1 MKNHYNTFSLKIVRT
16 CLASLNMIF
25 VAQPEIRELLIKEIS
40 EKEEELEKLRNMLLL
55 VDAILKGGS
64 FKPASTI
71 SQGDRSAKFE
81 VESSVGSEGTHTDEN
96 QESIITEKP
105 VPVARSTIRNDP
117 YYVEEIESKELRRV
131 RDNLLLANSD
141 ITSANIKI
149 TPVENLSLNI
159 NVSPFRTFFLNRI
172 LDGMKSKDNE
182 KIERGEIEESYRLD
196 YQLDTDTEGTIRSIT
211 ISNYRERERLQEIL
225 STVTWVMSKMV
236 EKGSHQTN
244 G

>member
-1 MKNHYNTFSLKIVRT
+1 MSSFSEHDIRR
-16 CLASLNMIF
+16 A
-25 VAQPEIRELLIKEIS
+25 AEIRELLIKEIS

-81 VESSVGSEGTHTDEN
+81 VGSSVGSEGTHIDEN

-105 VPVARSTIRNDP
+105 VPVARSTIRNDS

-182 KIERGEIEESYRLD
+182 KIEHGEIEEAYRLD
-196 YQLDTDTEGTIRSIT
+196 YQLDTDTGGTIKSIT
-211 ISNYRERERLQEIL
+211 IFNYRERERLQEIL

-236 EKGSHQTN
+236 EKGSQQTN

>member
-1 MKNHYNTFSLKIVRT
+1 MSSFSEHDIRR
-16 CLASLNMIF
+16 A
-25 VAQPEIRELLIKEIS
+25 AEIRELLIKEIS

-71 SQGDRSAKFE
+71 SQGDRSAKFK
-81 VESSVGSEGTHTDEN
+81 VESSVGSEGTHMDEN
-96 QESIITEKP
+96 RENIITEKP
-105 VPVARSTIRNDP
+105 VPVATIRNDP

-196 YQLDTDTEGTIRSIT
+196 YQLDTDAEGTIRSII

-225 STVTWVMSKMV
+225 STITWVMSKMV

>member
-1 MKNHYNTFSLKIVRT
+1 MSSFSENDIRR
-16 CLASLNMIF
+16 A
-25 VAQPEIRELLIKEIS
+25 AEIRELLIKEIS
-40 EKEEELEKLRNMLLL
+40 EKEEELEKLRNMQLL

-71 SQGDRSAKFE
+71 SPGDSSAKCE
-81 VESSVGSEGTHTDEN
+81 VESSIGSEGTHIDEN
-96 QESIITEKP
+96 RESITTEKQ
-105 VPVARSTIRNDP
+105 VPVTRPKIRNDP
-117 YYVEEIESKELRRV
+117 YYIEEIESKELRQV
-131 RDNLLLANSD
+131 RDNLLLANAD

-149 TPVENLSLNI
+149 NPVENLSLNI

-182 KIERGEIEESYRLD
+182 KIERGEFDESYRLD
-196 YQLDTDTEGTIRSIT
+196 YQLDTDTVGTIRSIT
-211 ISNYRERERLQEIL
+211 ITNYRERERLQEIL

>member
-1 MKNHYNTFSLKIVRT
+1 MSSFSEHDIRR
-16 CLASLNMIF
+16 A
-25 VAQPEIRELLIKEIS
+25 AEIRELLIKEIS

-117 YYVEEIESKELRRV
+117 YYVEEIENKELRRV

-182 KIERGEIEESYRLD
+182 KIERGEIE
-196 YQLDTDTEGTIRSIT
+196 
-211 ISNYRERERLQEIL
+211 
-225 STVTWVMSKMV
+225 
-236 EKGSHQTN
+236 
-244 G
+244 

>member
-1 MKNHYNTFSLKIVRT
+1 
-16 CLASLNMIF
+16 
-25 VAQPEIRELLIKEIS
+25 
-40 EKEEELEKLRNMLLL
+40 
-55 VDAILKGGS
+55 
-64 FKPASTI
+64 
-71 SQGDRSAKFE
+71 

-117 YYVEEIESKELRRV
+117 YYVEEIENKELRRV

>member
-1 MKNHYNTFSLKIVRT
+1 MSSFSENDIRR
-16 CLASLNMIF
+16 A
-25 VAQPEIRELLIKEIS
+25 AEIRELLIKEIS
-40 EKEEELEKLRNMLLL
+40 GKEEELEKLRNMQLL

-96 QESIITEKP
+96 QESINTEKP

-117 YYVEEIESKELRRV
+117 YHIEEIESKELRRV
-131 RDNLLLANSD
+131 RDDLLLANSD

-182 KIERGEIEESYRLD
+182 KIERGEIEEAYRLD
-196 YQLDTDTEGTIRSIT
+196 YQLDTDTGGTIKSIT
-211 ISNYRERERLQEIL
+211 IFNYRERERLQEIL

-236 EKGSHQTN
+236 EKGSQQTN

>member
-1 MKNHYNTFSLKIVRT
+1 MSSFSEHDIRR
-16 CLASLNMIF
+16 A
-25 VAQPEIRELLIKEIS
+25 AEIRELLIKEIS

-81 VESSVGSEGTHTDEN
+81 VESSVGSEETHIDEN

-117 YYVEEIESKELRRV
+117 YYVEEIESKELRRG

-182 KIERGEIEESYRLD
+182 KIERGEIGESYRLD
-196 YQLDTDTEGTIRSIT
+196 YQLDTDTVGTIRSIT
-211 ISNYRERERLQEIL
+211 ITNYRERERLQEIL

>member
-1 MKNHYNTFSLKIVRT
+1 MSSFSEHDIRR
-16 CLASLNMIF
+16 A
-25 VAQPEIRELLIKEIS
+25 AEIRELLIKEIS
-40 EKEEELEKLRNMLLL
+40 EKEEELEKLRNLLLL
-55 VDAILKGGS
+55 VDSILKGGS

-81 VESSVGSEGTHTDEN
+81 VESSIRSEGTHMDEN
-96 QESIITEKP
+96 RESIITEKP
-105 VPVARSTIRNDP
+105 VTVAGSTIRNDS
-117 YYVEEIESKELRRV
+117 YYIEEIEGKELRRV
-131 RDNLLLANSD
+131 RDNLLLANAD
-141 ITSANIKI
+141 ITSVNIKI
-149 TPVENLSLNI
+149 TPVENLSLSI
-159 NVSPFRTFFLNRI
+159 NVPPFRTFFLNRI

-196 YQLDTDTEGTIRSIT
+196 YQVDTDTEGTIRSIT

-236 EKGSHQTN
+236 EKGSQQTH

>member
-1 MKNHYNTFSLKIVRT
+1 MSSFSEHDIRR
-16 CLASLNMIF
+16 A
-25 VAQPEIRELLIKEIS
+25 AEIRELLIKEIS

-55 VDAILKGGS
+55 VDSILKGSS

-81 VESSVGSEGTHTDEN
+81 VESSIGSEGTHMDEN
-96 QESIITEKP
+96 RESIISKKP
-105 VPVARSTIRNDP
+105 VPVAGSTIRNDS
-117 YYVEEIESKELRRV
+117 YYIEEIEGKELRRV
-131 RDNLLLANSD
+131 RDNLLLANAD
-141 ITSANIKI
+141 ITSVNIKI
-149 TPVENLSLNI
+149 TPVENLSLSI

-196 YQLDTDTEGTIRSIT
+196 YQVDTDTEGTIRSIT

-236 EKGSHQTN
+236 EKGSQQTH

>member
-1 MKNHYNTFSLKIVRT
+1 MSSFSEHDIRR
-16 CLASLNMIF
+16 A
-25 VAQPEIRELLIKEIS
+25 AEIRELLIKEIS

-71 SQGDRSAKFE
+71 SHGDRSAKFE
-81 VESSVGSEGTHTDEN
+81 VESSVGSEGTHIVEN

-105 VPVARSTIRNDP
+105 VHVTRSTIRNDP
-117 YYVEEIESKELRRV
+117 DYVEEIESKELRRG

>member
-1 MKNHYNTFSLKIVRT
+1 MSSFSEHDIRR
-16 CLASLNMIF
+16 A
-25 VAQPEIRELLIKEIS
+25 AEIRELLIKEIS

-55 VDAILKGGS
+55 VDAILKGSS

-71 SQGDRSAKFE
+71 SQGGRSTNYE
-81 VESSVGSEGTHTDEN
+81 MESSVGSEGTHMDEN
-96 QESIITEKP
+96 HEGIIIEKP
-105 VPVARSTIRNDP
+105 IPATRPTIRNDP
-117 YYVEEIESKELRRV
+117 YHIEEIESKELRRV

-182 KIERGEIEESYRLD
+182 KIEHGEIEEAYRLD
-196 YQLDTDTEGTIRSIT
+196 YQLDTDTGGTIKSIT
-211 ISNYRERERLQEIL
+211 IFNYRERERLQEIL

-236 EKGSHQTN
+236 EKGSQQTN

>member
-1 MKNHYNTFSLKIVRT
+1 MSSFSEHDIRR
-16 CLASLNMIF
+16 A
-25 VAQPEIRELLIKEIS
+25 AEIRELLIKEIS

-81 VESSVGSEGTHTDEN
+81 VGSSVGSEGTHIDEN

-105 VPVARSTIRNDP
+105 VPVARSTIRNDS

-131 RDNLLLANSD
+131 RDNFLLANSD